1 MAHKIK
7 TDDMTDIIWINK
19 DDGCG
24 VGKYNGRK
32 VIFMEHSKY
41 IVMFDMN
48 NSFPMHVFRNGE
60 EYRNVLGDN
69 LIFWMATTINDAAE
83 AIDKAAKAAEAAK
96 EQAAEKTDKKAEST
110 T

>member
-1 MAHKIK
+1 MAHKIEAN
-7 TDDMTDIIWINK
+7 DVTDIIWINK

-32 VIFMEHSKY
+32 VILMEHNKY
-41 IVMFDMN
+41 IVMFDMS

-69 LIFWMATTINDAAE
+69 LIFWMAATIGDAAE
-83 AIDKAAKAAEAAK
+83 MIDKATKAL
-96 EQAAEKTDKKAEST
+96 AAEKTDKKAEST